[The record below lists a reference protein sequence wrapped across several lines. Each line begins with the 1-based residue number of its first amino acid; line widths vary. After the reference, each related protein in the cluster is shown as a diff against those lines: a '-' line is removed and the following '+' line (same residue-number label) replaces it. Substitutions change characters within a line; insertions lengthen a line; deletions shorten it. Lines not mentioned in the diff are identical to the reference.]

1 MEEPKLTRSEYYAQY
16 KGMHDAIADPNN
28 ELTHMSY
35 PSYDEYIMDFE
46 GAGEE
51 ELYAVNRLHV
61 SPDAAMYLMSAL
73 EQYGAQLHE
82 NGWGDSLAYRH
93 MHDLHQQILDF
104 PVKGDGTY
112 EQTGL

>member
-1 MEEPKLTRSEYYAQY
+1 MEEPKLTRSEYYAQF
-16 KGMHDAIADPNN
+16 KSTHDAIQDPNN
-28 ELTHMSY
+28 PLSHVSY

-46 GAGEE
+46 GADHE

-61 SPDAAMYLMSAL
+61 SPDAAMYLIDAIQKQA
-73 EQYGAQLHE
+73 EWYVE

-93 MHDLHQQILDF
+93 MHDLHQQIMDF